1 MFLFSSFFLLVCGLV
16 SAIFLHFEWVTLAQL
31 GSLVFGCSAL
41 SSLLAVIILPWNLY
55 FEAKEIQQEQKI
67 SSNKEIQLEEDDL
80 EFTRRLPAK
89 MLALALSLHLAGSA
103 ASYFLY
109 SVAQVYWCEY
119 LAWAFLLSTI
129 IRPLS
134 ALHQNLMRRL
144 SKIRKR
150 TFVPRKDSLHLE
162 ESIKLLQ
169 EQLENLRLQ
178 TQESS
183 KQTHLIQQET
193 SSQLELLEKKTRE
206 NARTMDNKVDTIL
219 GEFERSLTKIQA
231 NQEILN
237 GLKALVKMV
246 KAS

>member
-1 MFLFSSFFLLVCGLV
+1 MFLFSSFVLLVCGLV

-31 GSLVFGCSAL
+31 GSLVLGCSAL
-41 SSLLAVIILPWNLY
+41 SSLLTVIILPWNLY

-67 SSNKEIQLEEDDL
+67 SSKKEIQLEEEDL

-89 MLALALSLHLAGSA
+89 MLALALSLHVAGAA
-103 ASYFLY
+103 ASYFVY

-119 LAWAFLLSTI
+119 LAWAFLLSTA
-129 IRPLS
+129 IRPVIS
-134 ALHQNLMRRL
+134 LHQNLMRRL

-150 TFVPRKDSLHLE
+150 TLVPRKDRLYLE
-162 ESIKLLQ
+162 ESIKSLK
-169 EQLENLRLQ
+169 EQLENLQLQ
-178 TQESS
+178 TEERNNQSR
-183 KQTHLIQQET
+183 LIQQET
-193 SSQLELLEKKTRE
+193 SSQLELLEEKTRE
-206 NARTMDNKVDTIL
+206 NARTLDNKVDTML